1 MTKGKSAAHNTEKK
15 EHPEIIFIAF
25 RSTLTHCLKDNFP
38 SRDKDIFLPS
48 SAPLFVPLRCYYD
61 RSTIR
66 HYWASFIR
74 LAVAVIIY
82 SMKCCTVFLKSIK

>member
-38 SRDKDIFLPS
+38 SRDKDIFFPS

-82 SMKCCTVFLKSIK
+82 NM